1 MRLRPRPPSSQV
13 NPNVEEHASGSLDG
27 ANNMDT
33 TMQQR
38 RADSAS
44 TSATSAQTF
53 SPTGNGNNP
62 LSTSSY
68 DSSNPSHFAAMPPY
82 FARSPPASATTTG
95 TSQPFSGAQDMAN
108 FNNSGDVNHQQ
119 PQYGSSSIYSSSN
132 FDTAGNGQDL
142 QSING
147 STSFFPSSTS
157 EAAAAFPPDSF
168 LTGLYDNIQPQSQ
181 QDADFSFLQSWPFW
195 LSGTAAN
202 SPESAGPTVS
212 STGPET
218 TQQFN
223 PTATTSAYNPVAP
236 SQPYEVDWLSDSHLI
251 PAIGTF
257 FERLHP
263 IMPIFT
269 RSWILDRI
277 DKDQHRSQSSL
288 AGMLLALS
296 SLAKIQPVKATDRT
310 SRTKRNEEARALL
323 EQSVKVRA
331 NVLVGQT
338 HSLDEVLASFYTFA
352 TLFGMQE
359 HNAAT
364 FRLREAITLAQ
375 LMKLNVHESY
385 MFLDHAEQGR
395 RLRTYWLLCITER

>member
-1 MRLRPRPPSSQV
+1 
-13 NPNVEEHASGSLDG
+13 
-27 ANNMDT
+27 
-33 TMQQR
+33 
-38 RADSAS
+38 
-44 TSATSAQTF
+44 
-53 SPTGNGNNP
+53 
-62 LSTSSY
+62 
-68 DSSNPSHFAAMPPY
+68 
-82 FARSPPASATTTG
+82 
-95 TSQPFSGAQDMAN
+95 MAN
-108 FNNSGDVNHQQ
+108 FNNSGADVNHHQ
-119 PQYGSSSIYSSSN
+119 PQYGSSNIYSSSN

-142 QSING
+142 QNING

-157 EAAAAFPPDSF
+157 EAAAAAFPPDNF

-202 SPESAGPTVS
+202 SPESARPTVS
-212 STGPET
+212 STGPDA
-218 TQQFN
+218 TQQLN
-223 PTATTSAYNPVAP
+223 PPTMPSNSAYNPAP
-236 SQPYEVDWLSDSHLI
+236 PPLDYEVDWLSDSHLI

-310 SRTKRNEEARALL
+310 SRTRRNEEARALL